1 MTKVSGKMKAEI
13 TKSPASQSLLKS
25 DSILG
30 MALRLVLF
38 LLLLVVAFVTA
49 FLVNQIWLHL
59 VPSNIVLVVWL
70 ITVTPM
76 LVGVVCSEFPR
87 GNDMLGIATF
97 CRTGL
102 PLLIVLIVDRVGG
115 AHFGREAYG
124 FLGFFYLIGFV
135 ASVWISISQIDD
147 TTSAF

>member
-1 MTKVSGKMKAEI
+1 MKAEI
-13 TKSPASQSLLKS
+13 TKAPASQSLLKS

-59 VPSNIVLVVWL
+59 VPSNIVLVMWL
-70 ITVTPM
+70 ITVAPM

-87 GNDMLGIATF
+87 GNDMAFFRLGIATF